1 MTFLD
6 LLEMMRASK
15 PVLFRNQP
23 EEEGLDD
30 SDELI
35 FRLRCEV
42 VDMNREWSNTDLIAI
57 LQSNGKNMNKE
68 IPCRHC
74 GSHKTEWR

>member
-1 MTFLD
+1 MTFTD
-6 LLEMMRASK
+6 LLEMMRTAK
-15 PVLFRNQP
+15 PILFRNQFS
-23 EEEGLDD
+23 EEGLDD

-35 FRLRCEV
+35 FRLQSEAR
-42 VDMNREWSNTDLIAI
+42 DMNREWSNSDLIAI
-57 LQSNGKNMNKE
+57 LESSGRNMNKE